1 MFTCFKNV
9 NKIKH
14 SLRNSGRAFISSQ
27 SWSQVT
33 ISFGLT
39 VAILCA
45 LCFSTSLVSAGTEPT
60 SPGYYQSPRFGY
72 DSLTATP
79 SNTLSQPVTTS
90 ESASNFIMPQW
101 SWLISGILVFLIVSF
116 TTILFW
122 RRIHSNKH

>member
-1 MFTCFKNV
+1 MFTCFKNA
-9 NKIKH
+9 NKVKY
-14 SLRNSGRAFISSQ
+14 SLRNGSQVFISNK
-27 SWSQVT
+27 SWRQVI

-39 VAILCA
+39 IVILCG

-79 SNTLSQPVTTS
+79 SNTLSQSVTTS
-90 ESASNFIMPQW
+90 DSVIPKW

-116 TTILFW
+116 ATVLFW
-122 RRIHSNKH
+122 RRMHSDKH